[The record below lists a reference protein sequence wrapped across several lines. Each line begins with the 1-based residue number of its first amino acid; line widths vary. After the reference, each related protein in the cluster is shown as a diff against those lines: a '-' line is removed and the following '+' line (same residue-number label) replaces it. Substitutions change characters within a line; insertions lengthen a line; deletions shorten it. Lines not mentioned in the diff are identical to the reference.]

1 MGLLIHF
8 HGFGFDPDI
17 DLVANQPIANTN
29 IYANA
34 LFPANTAPNLQF
46 AHPISIQAANSLAFV
61 STTRTI
67 VKNIDPSDLLS
78 FNEIRIV

>member
-1 MGLLIHF
+1 LGELI
-8 HGFGFDPDI
+8 
-17 DLVANQPIANTN
+17 LAKALIAEASEFLTKLETGAN